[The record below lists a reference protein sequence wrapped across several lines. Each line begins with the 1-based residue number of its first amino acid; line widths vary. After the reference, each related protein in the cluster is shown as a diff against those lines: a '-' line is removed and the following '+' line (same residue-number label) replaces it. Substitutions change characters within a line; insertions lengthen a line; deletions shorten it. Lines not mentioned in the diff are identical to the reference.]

1 MNKQKVPEL
10 RFPGFT
16 GEWVEKNLLELSE
29 NGFSNGVFND
39 PKMVGSGYK
48 LINVK
53 EMYEGDVI
61 NYKNLTLVDI
71 PKTEFQKNKVLKGDI
86 FFTRSSLVKDGIAFS
101 NIFIDDFEDVTYDGH
116 LIRMR
121 PKKNLLVSKYFSYQL
136 KTQTV
141 RRQLVVRGKTTT
153 MTTIGQD
160 DIGSVETFIPTLP
173 EQKKIADFLTDIDTK
188 IEKLTRKKELIAE
201 YKKGVMQKIFSQEI
215 RFKDENGKN
224 YPDWEEK
231 PGSYVF
237 ESVSNKEHNS
247 DLPILAITQEYGA
260 IPRDLI
266 DYKISVTDKS
276 VETYKVV
283 EIGDFIISLRSFQ
296 GGIEYSNYKGIC
308 SPAYLILKPK
318 IKIENMFFKF
328 YFKTDMYI
336 KKLNQKLEGIRDGK
350 MISYNY
356 FSDANL
362 IVPSLPEQKKIADF
376 LVDLDTRIQHIDK
389 GLLALKEFKKGLL
402 QGMFT

>member
-389 GLLALKEFKKGLL
+389 GLLGLKEFKKGLL
-402 QGMFT
+402 QGMFV